1 MAWSSGGLGV
11 AGDGEELTNECDRV
25 PEARFTYFTIWH
37 RAKAFMVEEGEG
49 LEDAT
54 RQLLVI

>member
-1 MAWSSGGLGV
+1 M

-54 RQLLVI
+54 RQLLVV